1 MVPHTSSPMLREWPF
16 GSTDRPSPL
25 TLDGRTVVLG
35 FDHSPES
42 AAAARVA
49 RAIAERHHA
58 TVRVVSVMDTS
69 PVPIPFPLDMA
80 IGMASEGAG
89 AEIHREQAQGVRDR
103 LAAVLSQPVDWPTI
117 VALGLPADAIGRAAE
132 HAGAALI
139 VVGLPRHGL
148 LDRAVHAETT
158 LSIMHKVKLPVLGVT
173 SGASGEP
180 RRALVAMDFS
190 RASVQAAV
198 AAAQLM
204 APGGWLTL
212 AYVES
217 SMAHLG
223 DAEGVIHSLGESE
236 AFERL
241 ERALAADVL
250 RVDHVVLHHTKP
262 GAIATFLL
270 EYAESTDV
278 DLLVAG
284 SARHGRLDRILL
296 GSVSTELVRAGQC
309 STLVIP
315 PSPNDR

>member
-1 MVPHTSSPMLREWPF
+1 MLLEWPS
-16 GSTDRPSPL
+16 GSRDRPSPL
-25 TLDGRTVVLG
+25 TLEGRTVVLG

-42 AAAARVA
+42 GAAARVA
-49 RAIAERHHA
+49 WAIAARHHA
-58 TVRVVSVMDTS
+58 TVNVVSVMDTT

-80 IGMASEGAG
+80 IGMANEVVGG
-89 AEIHREQAQGVRDR
+89 EIHREQEQGVRDR

-117 VALGLPADAIGRAAE
+117 VELGLPADAIARAAE
-132 HAGAALI
+132 RAGAALI

-158 LSIMHKVKLPVLGVT
+158 LSIMHKVALPVLGVT

-217 SMAHLG
+217 SMAHPG
-223 DAEGVIHSLGESE
+223 DAEGVIHSLGEIE

-241 ERALAADVL
+241 ERALASDVL
-250 RVDHVVLHHTKP
+250 RVDHVVLHHTGP
-262 GAIATFLL
+262 GAIAKFLL
-270 EYAESTDV
+270 EYAKSTDV